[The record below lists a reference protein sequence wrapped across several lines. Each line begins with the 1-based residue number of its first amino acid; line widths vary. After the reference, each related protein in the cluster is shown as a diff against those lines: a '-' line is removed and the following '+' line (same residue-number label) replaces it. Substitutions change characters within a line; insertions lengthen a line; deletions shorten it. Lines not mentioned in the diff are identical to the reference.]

1 MNMSNNT
8 RYIVTA
14 EWVAK
19 GERSGPCY
27 WAGPR
32 HGLLNDKARAYPY
45 KYKAAAH
52 TRQREM
58 VLSIMND
65 FLYTN
70 VHVEQIEGDTTH
82 ANHQHRP

>member
-1 MNMSNNT
+1 MT
-8 RYIVTA
+8 TYIVTA
-14 EWVAK
+14 QWVEK
-19 GERSGPCY
+19 GDRSGTCY

-32 HGLLNDKARAYPY
+32 HGLVNDKARAYHY

-58 VLSIMND
+58 TLSIMND

-70 VHVEQIEGDTTH
+70 VRVEEQG
-82 ANHQHRP
+82 